1 MVVLVRT
8 GSWLHCAYHLTGA
21 TVGLAM
27 FSLPFAMALFG
38 WAGVMC
44 LALMTMYTLIC
55 ASLNSRTGSR
65 WGRFFVDPLQ
75 LGVCYVG
82 VIAYILLGGQSLKV
96 IYLLYKAD
104 GRMELYQFVI
114 IFGGLMLVLAQM
126 PSIHSLRHFN
136 LTSLIL
142 SLAYCV
148 CITAC
153 AIHIG
158 DSKNAPPKDY
168 AVTATGVDHL
178 FKFFTAISII
188 CNAYGNGIVPEI
200 QATIAP
206 PITGKMF
213 KGLLVSYAVAI
224 STFFS
229 VAISGYWAIGNQ
241 SQGNILQNFIVNGQ
255 PLVPNWFL
263 AMTNALI
270 LLRVIPGALKDQFS
284 FRNVMPRI
292 ILRSLSMVV
301 ATLVAAM
308 VPFFGDMV
316 ALLGAF
322 ACIPLDFVL
331 PMVFYNLTFKPSRK
345 TLIFWGN
352 AFIASIFAVLSL
364 IGAVASV
371 RQIVLDAKT
380 YHLFANVSP

>member
-1 MVVLVRT
+1 
-8 GSWLHCAYHLTGA
+8 
-21 TVGLAM
+21 M

-44 LALMTMYTLIC
+44 LALMTVVSFYSYNLLSIVLEHHAHLGNRQLRFRDMAQDIL
-55 ASLNSRTGSR
+55 GSG

-75 LGVCYVG
+75 LGLCYVG
-82 VIAYILLGGQSLKV
+82 VIAYIHLGGLQ
-96 IYLLYKAD
+96 D

-126 PSIHSLRHFN
+126 PSFHSLRHFN

-168 AVTATGVDHL
+168 AVTATGVDRL
-178 FKFFTAISII
+178 FKIFTAISII

-255 PLVPNWFL
+255 PFVPKWFL
-263 AMTNALI
+263 ALTNALI
-270 LLRVIPGALKDQFS
+270 LLRVIPGALTFLQPTNAVLERVFADPQKDQFS

-308 VPFFGDMV
+308 LPFFGDIV

-331 PMVFYNLTFKPSRK
+331 PMVFYNLY
-345 TLIFWGN
+345 LQ
-352 AFIASIFAVLSL
+352 AFQEDLNLLGKRIHRVYLCHVVVDRSCG
-364 IGAVASV
+364 IGG
-371 RQIVLDAKT
+371 
-380 YHLFANVSP
+380 ANSS